1 MYRRILLKLS
11 GEALLPEGNHGT
23 LDADM
28 IKKLASTIKE
38 LHDKGIQVGV
48 VTGAGNIWRGK
59 LAEQVGIERVNADFM
74 GMMGTVINCVALS
87 SALNAIGVPTKV
99 LNALYPLH
107 DICYMYDVDGAIK
120 ALDNNEVVFFAGGT
134 GKPFFTTDT
143 TATMRALETKCD
155 AIFMAKHGVD
165 GIYDKDPVHNKDA
178 KFLKDLT
185 FDEVIERQLK
195 VMDQSAIELI
205 KDTDLVIKVFS
216 MQNTDNIIRVVF
228 GEDIGS
234 TVKKEK

>member
-1 MYRRILLKLS
+1 MYKRILLKLS
-11 GEALLPEGNHGT
+11 GEALLPNAGHGT
-23 LDADM
+23 LDAEKIKSLAAT
-28 IKKLASTIKE
+28 IKKL
-38 LHDKGIQVGV
+38 HDNNIQVGV

-59 LAEQVGIERVNADFM
+59 LAEQVGIDRVNADFM
-74 GMMGTVINCVALS
+74 GMMGTVINCVALA

-99 LNALYPLH
+99 LNALYNLH
-107 DICYMYDVDGAIK
+107 DICYMYDVDEANK

-155 AIFMAKHGVD
+155 AIFMAKHGVE
-165 GIYDKDPVHNKDA
+165 GIYDKDPAKYDDA
-178 KFLKDLT
+178 KFLKNLT
-185 FDEVIERQLK
+185 FKQVIDMDLK

-216 MQNTDNIIRVVF
+216 MEEEGNILKVVM

-234 TVKKEK
+234 TVKKEF